1 MHGAQSPARGV
12 ASLVDPFPGVAGFLS
27 ALDHGQ
33 RERFLLACEARESP
47 LQVWLYACAMGYEA
61 DFSELEAWLQ
71 KRYPQLNRRRMLEA
85 EAVRIEGDIDQL
97 RASSGED
104 GARTGEIARSIASL
118 TKELRGHL
126 AEIERIS
133 KGLDRRGLILSGVDR
148 LMRTLQDMFADD
160 DDMQAALQEGFDVVW
175 SQLNEER

>member
-1 MHGAQSPARGV
+1 
-12 ASLVDPFPGVAGFLS
+12 
-27 ALDHGQ
+27 
-33 RERFLLACEARESP
+33 
-47 LQVWLYACAMGYEA
+47 MGYEA

-85 EAVRIEGDIDQL
+85 ESVRLEADIDAL
-97 RASSGED
+97 RSSMSQEGSKS
-104 GARTGEIARSIASL
+104 GEIARSVASL

-126 AEIERIS
+126 AEIERMS

-148 LMRTLQDMFADD
+148 LMRTLQDMFSED

>member
-1 MHGAQSPARGV
+1 MAE
-12 ASLVDPFPGVAGFLS
+12 PFPGVAGFLS
-27 ALDHGQ
+27 ALDHAQ
-33 RERFLLACEARESP
+33 RERFLQACEARESP

-61 DFSELEAWLQ
+61 DFTELETWLH
-71 KRYPQLNRRRMLEA
+71 KRYPQLNRRHILEA
-85 EAVRIEGDIDQL
+85 EAVQIESDIRTL
-97 RASSGED
+97 RSRM
-104 GARTGEIARSIASL
+104 GAEGAKELDIARSVASL

-126 AEIERIS
+126 AEVERMS

-148 LMRTLQDMFADD
+148 LMKTLQDMFSDD

>member
-1 MHGAQSPARGV
+1 LA
-12 ASLVDPFPGVAGFLS
+12 DPFPGVAGFLS
-27 ALDHGQ
+27 ALDHAQ
-33 RERFLLACEARESP
+33 RERFLLACEGRESP
-47 LQVWLYACAMGYEA
+47 LQVWFYACAMGYEA
-61 DFSELEAWLQ
+61 DFTELEAWLN

-97 RASSGED
+97 RQSQGIE
-104 GARTGEIARSIASL
+104 GAKSAEIARGVASL

-126 AEIERIS
+126 AEIERMS

-148 LMRTLQDMFADD
+148 LMRTLQDMFSEDE
-160 DDMQAALQEGFDVVW
+160 DMQGALQEGFDVVW

>member
-1 MHGAQSPARGV
+1 
-12 ASLVDPFPGVAGFLS
+12 
-27 ALDHGQ
+27 
-33 RERFLLACEARESP
+33 
-47 LQVWLYACAMGYEA
+47 MGYEA

-71 KRYPQLNRRRMLEA
+71 RRYPQLSRRRMLEA
-85 EAVRIEGDIDQL
+85 ESVRLEADIETL
-97 RASSGED
+97 RSSLSEEKS
-104 GARTGEIARSIASL
+104 RPGEIARSVASL

-126 AEIERIS
+126 AEIERMS

-148 LMRTLQDMFADD
+148 LMRTLQDMFSED

>member
-1 MHGAQSPARGV
+1 MAD
-12 ASLVDPFPGVAGFLS
+12 ASPGVAGFLS

-47 LQVWLYACAMGYEA
+47 LQIWLYACAMGYEA

-85 EAVRIEGDIDQL
+85 EAVRLEGDIDQL
-97 RASSGED
+97 RSVAANE
-104 GARTGEIARSIASL
+104 GAKSGEIARSIASL

-126 AEIERIS
+126 AEVERMS

-148 LMRTLQDMFADD
+148 LMRTLQDMFSEDE
-160 DDMQAALQEGFDVVW
+160 DMQSALQEGFDVVW